1 MKKKVIDIN
10 CLSKQQYI
18 KPSVRVVELQQ
29 EGQILYGASRE
40 RTCDREQG
48 KGTDTK
54 QESQSL
60 RLAFIVAEAGLE
72 HATSRL

>member
-29 EGQILYGASRE
+29 EGQILYGASK
-40 RTCDREQG
+40 DKKDSYGMG
-48 KGTDTK
+48 KYLYDDKEDEEVEDG
-54 QESQSL
+54 
-60 RLAFIVAEAGLE
+60 F
-72 HATSRL
+72 

>member
-29 EGQILYGASRE
+29 EGQILLGASK
-40 RTCDREQG
+40 DKKDSYGMG
-48 KGTDTK
+48 KYLFDEDEDEVEDG
-54 QESQSL
+54 
-60 RLAFIVAEAGLE
+60 F
-72 HATSRL
+72 

>member
-29 EGQILYGASRE
+29 EGQILYGASK
-40 RTCDREQG
+40 DIKDSYGMG
-48 KGTDTK
+48 KYLYDDKEDEEVEDG
-54 QESQSL
+54 
-60 RLAFIVAEAGLE
+60 F
-72 HATSRL
+72 

>member
-29 EGQILYGASRE
+29 EGQILYGASKDE
-40 RTCDREQG
+40 KNSYGMG
-48 KGTDTK
+48 KHLYYDDENEVEDG
-54 QESQSL
+54 
-60 RLAFIVAEAGLE
+60 F
-72 HATSRL
+72 

>member
-29 EGQILYGASRE
+29 EGQILLGASKE
-40 RTCDREQG
+40 KKDSYGMG
-48 KGTDTK
+48 KYLYYEEDADEVEDG
-54 QESQSL
+54 
-60 RLAFIVAEAGLE
+60 F
-72 HATSRL
+72 

>member
-29 EGQILYGASRE
+29 EGQILYDASKYQK
-40 RTCDREQG
+40 DSYGMG
-48 KGTDTK
+48 KYLFDEEGD
-54 QESQSL
+54 EVEDG
-60 RLAFIVAEAGLE
+60 F
-72 HATSRL
+72 

>member
-29 EGQILYGASRE
+29 EGQILYGASK
-40 RTCDREQG
+40 D
-48 KGTDTK
+48 KKDTNGMG
-54 QESQSL
+54 QYLYVEEEDEVEDG
-60 RLAFIVAEAGLE
+60 F
-72 HATSRL
+72 

>member
-29 EGQILYGASRE
+29 EGQILYGASK
-40 RTCDREQG
+40 DIKDSYGMG
-48 KGTDTK
+48 KYLYYEEDADEVEDG
-54 QESQSL
+54 
-60 RLAFIVAEAGLE
+60 F
-72 HATSRL
+72 

>member
-29 EGQILYGASRE
+29 EGQILYGASKE
-40 RTCDREQG
+40 KKDSNGMG
-48 KGTDTK
+48 KYLYYEDEDEVEDG
-54 QESQSL
+54 
-60 RLAFIVAEAGLE
+60 F
-72 HATSRL
+72 

>member
-29 EGQILYGASRE
+29 EGQILYGASKDE
-40 RTCDREQG
+40 KDSNGMG
-48 KGTDTK
+48 KYLYYDD
-54 QESQSL
+54 EDEVEDS
-60 RLAFIVAEAGLE
+60 F
-72 HATSRL
+72 

>member
-29 EGQILYGASRE
+29 EGQILLGASK
-40 RTCDREQG
+40 DKKDSYGMG
-48 KGTDTK
+48 KYLYYEEDADEVEDG
-54 QESQSL
+54 
-60 RLAFIVAEAGLE
+60 F
-72 HATSRL
+72 